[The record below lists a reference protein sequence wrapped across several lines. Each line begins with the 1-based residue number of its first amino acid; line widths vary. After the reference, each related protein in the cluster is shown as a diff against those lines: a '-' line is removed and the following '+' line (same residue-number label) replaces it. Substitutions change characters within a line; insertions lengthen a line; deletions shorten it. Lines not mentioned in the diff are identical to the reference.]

1 MSSKDSACAGSTLV
15 VYPKW
20 VGAAGFETLLRQGC
34 GGPTIYTGGAAD
46 LKASTELLSSG
57 MSSSLQENLQRV
69 NCYTR
74 LFSKLRGGRTAI
86 DPRRYCSVLL
96 PLRTRASRQ
105 TSREASFYPA
115 ATSTPSVPAAKI
127 HRVAQLNL
135 IQAAGSAS

>member
-1 MSSKDSACAGSTLV
+1 MSSNDSACAGSTLV

-34 GGPTIYTGGAAD
+34 GGPAIYTGGAAD

-57 MSSSLQENLQRV
+57 MSSSLQENLPRV

-105 TSREASFYPA
+105 TSREASFYA
-115 ATSTPSVPAAKI
+115 GCNIHAVRTCRKI